1 MATLT
6 YNPEEPQAEE
16 FTEQEQADIA
26 VGEQLEQEE
35 QALLAG
41 KFKDAED
48 LEKAYIELQTK
59 LGKPEEAREEQTQQ
73 PEQEEVS
80 EETENFLNQLW
91 EESQSNE
98 YSEETIE
105 RLRNMNPAELAKMY
119 LEERNSKPSAPQIDQ
134 EGATQLRQTVGG
146 DNAYNN
152 MINWARQNLT
162 EQESSMYNSVMETGN
177 PNAMF
182 FAIQALNSRYTDS
195 VGMDGQMITGKGA
208 PQKVDAYQS
217 QAEVVRAMSDERYD
231 KDPAYRAA
239 VAQKL
244 ERSNLEF

>member
-16 FTEQEQADIA
+16 FTEEEQADIA
-26 VGEQLEQEE
+26 VGEQLEQQE

-48 LEKAYIELQTK
+48 LEKAYIELQSK
-59 LGKPEEAREEQTQQ
+59 LGKPQEEQQQ
-73 PEQEEVS
+73 QTEEPQEEQPTD
-80 EETENFLNQLW
+80 EQADFLNQLW
-91 EESQSNE
+91 QESQSNE
-98 YSEETIE
+98 YSEDTVN

-119 LEERNSKPSAPQIDQ
+119 LEERNSKPTQPVIDEQ
-134 EGATQLRQTVGG
+134 GASQLRETVGG

-152 MINWARQNLT
+152 MINWARENL
-162 EQESSMYNSVMETGN
+162 QESEQDMFNSVMESGN
-177 PNAMF
+177 PNSMF
-182 FAIQALNSRYTDS
+182 FAIQALNARYSNST
-195 VGMDGQMITGKGA
+195 GFEGQMITGKGT
-208 PQKVDAYQS
+208 PQTVDAYKS

-231 KDPAYRAA
+231 NDPAYRAQ

-244 ERSNLEF
+244 ERSNIDF